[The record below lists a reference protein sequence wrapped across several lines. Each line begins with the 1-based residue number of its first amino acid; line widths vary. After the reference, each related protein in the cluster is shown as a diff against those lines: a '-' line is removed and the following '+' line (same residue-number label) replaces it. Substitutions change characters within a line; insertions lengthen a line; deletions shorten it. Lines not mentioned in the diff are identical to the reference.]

1 MKRLLCSF
9 AAALLLLA
17 TACVS
22 IAGGPGGISPS
33 QFHFSPIVSL
43 KGRGPGGWKMA
54 RLIINLAR
62 VSEEGVHNVP
72 CQVQVEVP
80 ERNFLGA
87 VDDALAEEAAAEAAD
102 TAAELV
108 MPQGLVSASM
118 CEKFRQEMQRLL
130 SVPIPGARVRDFVDM

>member
-9 AAALLLLA
+9 AVALVLLT

-22 IAGGPGGISPS
+22 IVEGPGGISPS

-62 VSEEGVHNVP
+62 VSEGGVHTVP
-72 CQVQVEVP
+72 CRVQVEVP
-80 ERNFLGA
+80 ERNFLGV
-87 VDDALAEEAAAEAAD
+87 VDDGLAEEAAAEAAD
-102 TAAELV
+102 TSAELV
-108 MPQGLVSASM
+108 MPQGLVSATM
-118 CEKFRQEMQRLL
+118 CERFRQEMQRLL